1 MKDVISKL
9 GISSIFDIDL
19 ADLSGISKDKKLY
32 VNKIDQQAAIDVTEE
47 GTKTSSVTIAKT
59 NISSNLTSVQ
69 TADFHCDR
77 PFVYLIREAGSG
89 AIFFIGTF
97 RGE

>member
-32 VNKIDQQAAIDVTEE
+32 VNKINQQAAIDVTEE
-47 GTKTSSVTIAKT
+47 GTKASSVTIAKR
-59 NISSNLTSVQ
+59 I
-69 TADFHCDR
+69 
-77 PFVYLIREAGSG
+77 YLI
-89 AIFFIGTF
+89 I
-97 RGE
+97 